1 MSGKAILI
9 VDDDEKVLEAL
20 KDILEVEGYTV
31 RVARNGAS
39 ALREVDSDPP
49 DLVITDINM
58 PDMEGIELIRKLA
71 GHTQRIPVIAISGD
85 PLGSR
90 FLKAARLLG
99 AVDTLLK
106 PFSIVEIREKV
117 SAALSNT
124 GRPTDSGE

>member
-1 MSGKAILI
+1 MSGKTILI

-20 KDILEVEGYTV
+20 KDILEVEGYTL

-49 DLVITDINM
+49 DLMITDINM
-58 PDMEGIELIRKLA
+58 PDMEGIELMRKLA
-71 GHTQRIPVIAISGD
+71 GRTHSIPVIAISGD

-106 PFSIVEIREKV
+106 PFSIVDIREKV

-124 GRPTDSGE
+124 GRPTGNGE